1 VSRLRD
7 ALADESGTTLIE
19 VLLASMIFTIAGLA
33 IVGGFMTSLLVA
45 DAGAKQAGAEAAL
58 RSAAEQ
64 VRAAAYDP
72 GCPPSYPISAPTG
85 FSAAVTGVDRYRAD
99 ARVLTSPGGC
109 QATDTQVLTLTVSS
123 ADGTITTATHVV
135 KRPDHAP

>member
-1 VSRLRD
+1 MTRLRR
-7 ALADESGTTLIE
+7 ALLDEEGTSLVE
-19 VLLASMIFTIAGLA
+19 VLLASMIFVIAGLA
-33 IVGGFMTSLLVA
+33 IVGGFLTSVLVA

-58 RSAAEQ
+58 RSAAEE

-72 GCPPSYPISAPTG
+72 ACAPSYPVSAPAG

-109 QATDTQVLTLTVSS
+109 APTDTQVLTLTVSS
-123 ADGTITTATHVV
+123 ADGTITAATNIV